1 MNSDRRR
8 QLLKIVRY
16 GLGVAALAWIS
27 QQAKWGHVVE
37 TIRGMNPI
45 AVVVI
50 LVLTVL
56 GVLSRFTMWH
66 VLLNALRRTPFSTA
80 ARTTLT
86 VNFINQVIPSR
97 VSGRSLAPVVL
108 RQYTRY
114 DWNELVPIAG
124 FHTALYAVLN
134 GAVALVGLALFAS
147 SLSKGL
153 LVAVGASA
161 ALYLVVGP
169 SILLMGTQL
178 EGAGRVAV
186 AARNRVGIGRV
197 PLVGSF
203 ADRFFGALPTFGAD
217 AADTFERLAADYST
231 IALYAAG
238 WTFAMMV
245 VPGVRT
251 WLLLNAA
258 GVGFSP
264 PVLLPVVLV
273 MAYTVTLLPLTP
285 GGVGVAE
292 ASATLVLVALGV
304 PASIAAPTI
313 LIDRFLGVY
322 LPAFAGWI
330 PAMRLNV
337 SSVLSEQE

>member
-1 MNSDRRR
+1 MK
-8 QLLKIVRY
+8 LIRY
-16 GLGVAALAWIS
+16 GLGVAALAWII
-27 QQAKWGHVVE
+27 QQAAWGRVVE
-37 TIRGMNPI
+37 TIGGMNRI
-45 AVVVI
+45 AVTVI

-56 GVLSRFTMWH
+56 EVLSRFAMWH

-80 ARTTLT
+80 ARATLT
-86 VNFINQVIPSR
+86 VSFVNQVIPSR

-114 DWNELVPIAG
+114 DWSELVPVAG

-134 GAVALVGLALFAS
+134 GAVALFGLALFAS
-147 SLSKGL
+147 SFSKGL
-153 LVAVGASA
+153 LIAVSVSA

-169 SILLMGTQL
+169 SILLMGIRL

-186 AARNRVGIGRV
+186 TARNRVGVERI

-203 ADRFFGALPTFGAD
+203 ADRFFGALPNFGAD
-217 AADTFERLAADYST
+217 AADTFERLATDYST
-231 IALYAAG
+231 IALYASG

-251 WLLLNAA
+251 WLLLDAA
-258 GVGFSP
+258 GVGFSS
-264 PVLLPVVLV
+264 PVLLPVALIT
-273 MAYTVTLLPLTP
+273 AYTVTLLPLTP

-292 ASATLVLVALGV
+292 ASATLVLAALGV
-304 PASIAAPTI
+304 PAAVAAPTI

-322 LPAFAGWI
+322 LPAFAGWV
-330 PAMRLNV
+330 PAMRLDV
-337 SSVLSEQE
+337 SSVLSDQE